1 MKSVDVLHEDFFL
14 MEFSEVYL
22 SMLNMEVIA
31 FLVMEVDN
39 WEKLNEINATMT
51 VLF

>member
-1 MKSVDVLHEDFFL
+1 
-14 MEFSEVYL
+14 MELGEVHF
-22 SMLNMEVIA
+22 SMLNMKVIA
-31 FLVMEVDN
+31 FLVMEVEN

>member
-1 MKSVDVLHEDFFL
+1 MFCMKIFFL
-14 MEFSEVYL
+14 MKFGEVYF
-22 SMLNMEVIA
+22 SMLNMKVIA
-31 FLVMEVDN
+31 FLVMEVEN

>member
-1 MKSVDVLHEDFFL
+1 
-14 MEFSEVYL
+14 MEFGEVYF

>member
-1 MKSVDVLHEDFFL
+1 MVYNHWKSLKSADVLYENFFL
-14 MEFSEVYL
+14 MEFGEVYF

-39 WEKLNEINATMT
+39 
-51 VLF
+51 

>member
-1 MKSVDVLHEDFFL
+1 MFCMKIFFL
-14 MEFSEVYL
+14 MQFGEVYF
-22 SMLNMEVIA
+22 SMLNMKVIA
-31 FLVMEVDN
+31 ILVMEVEN